1 MAAPATPVLEH
12 VNPLDLASRMG
23 VDIGTL
29 ALAVGADAETLI
41 QNPRNTGHDEQLQV
55 VSDLWKNLTIL
66 VGDEKHA
73 RQFLGYSRPEL
84 DNQTPLHFLESGKPG
99 VVLDLIVAMRE
110 MLP

>member
-12 VNPLDLASRMG
+12 LNPLDLANRMG
-23 VDIGTL
+23 VDVKTL
-29 ALAVGADAETLI
+29 ALAMGADPEILI
-41 QNPRNTGHDEQLQV
+41 QNPRNTGHDEQLQT

-73 RQFLGYSRPEL
+73 RLFLGYSRPEL
-84 DNQTPLHFLESGKPG
+84 DNETPLQLLEAGKPG
-99 VVLDLIVAMRE
+99 VVLDLVLAMRE